1 MKKAHKPF
9 SFNNKFLISVLTII
23 IGILAC
29 SVVIWISGYDPVQG
43 IFCLFQGGLKNFTR
57 VCDTVAYATP
67 MILTGLS
74 FAFAYRTGIF
84 NIGMAGQMLFGG
96 CCALIF
102 SLTFPALPRPLM
114 LAGVLAVSLL
124 AGALWGA
131 IPGIMKVKFNV
142 SEVVTTI
149 MMNWIAYWFVYYT
162 VLLDYKSKNIDT
174 ESLTIPQS
182 ASMKVP
188 ALTEATGNSNLNL
201 GIIVALIA
209 VAIITFI
216 LAKTVMGYEMKAVGY
231 NRYAAENAGIRVGR
245 RMLQAMAIAGA
256 LSGLGGATFYL
267 GYTSRIVIGAMPS
280 AGWNGIAVSL
290 LAGNST
296 LGLVLSALFLGVM
309 YTGKGFMTAMT
320 GIPSEVSDIL
330 ISIIIYFSATS
341 ALIGNNLE
349 SLAKLFTRQKERRKE
364 KDVEHH

>member
-1 MKKAHKPF
+1 MKKHKAL
-9 SFNNKFLISVLTII
+9 SLNNKFLISVLTVV

-29 SVVIWISGYDPVQG
+29 SVVILISGYNPVEG
-43 IFCLFQGGLKNFTR
+43 IKCLFQGGLKNFTR
-57 VCDTVAYATP
+57 VCDTIAYATP

-74 FAFAYRTGIF
+74 FAFAYKTGIF
-84 NIGMAGQMLFGG
+84 NIGMPGQMLFGG
-96 CCALIF
+96 CCALVF
-102 SLTFPALPRPLM
+102 SLSFPSLPRPLM
-114 LAGVLAVSLL
+114 LAGVVLVAML

-131 IPGIMKVKFNV
+131 IPGAMKVKFNV
-142 SEVVTTI
+142 NEVVTTI

-162 VLLDYKSKNIDT
+162 VLLHYKSKNIDT
-174 ESLTIPQS
+174 ESLTIPQT

-188 ALTEATGNSNLNL
+188 WLTEATGNSNLNL
-201 GIIVALIA
+201 GIIIALIA
-209 VAIITFI
+209 VAVVTFI

-231 NRYAAENAGIRVGR
+231 NRYAAEYAGIRVGR
-245 RMLQAMAIAGA
+245 RIIQAMMIAGA

-267 GYTSRIVIGAMPS
+267 GYTSRIVIGVMPS

-296 LGLVLSALFLGVM
+296 VGLVLSAIFLGIM

-330 ISIIIYFSATS
+330 IAIIIYFSATS
-341 ALIGNNLE
+341 ALIANNLDNL
-349 SLAKLFTRQKERRKE
+349 SKWFAGRRERRSK
-364 KDVEHH
+364 